1 MIRSAQRLAVFA
13 TVFTVACQT
22 AAPPV
27 PAGQPTSQGAA
38 VAQPTAQAANQ
49 ELIIAAPADTYRSDI
64 RADLAMYPVH
74 AQVYDT
80 LVRMDEHFQ
89 LQPELADRWEYQGNS
104 TWRFTLHK
112 GVTFHD
118 GQPFNADTIKATF
131 DRVAQWPS
139 GGSILVGPDS
149 VKKVDEFTVDITS
162 TKPNLRMPE
171 QLTHPTYGIIAP
183 GSDPATK
190 PVGSG
195 PFKFTEYVKGQRLV
209 VDRNPDYW
217 GPKAQLQRIT
227 FRFMPDNNTRALA
240 LRAGE
245 VDLAY
250 DVPRE
255 AAKDLAT
262 TPGAKIVT
270 SPVGAYEA
278 LYVNIHGDPPYDL
291 GQQREV
297 RQALSMA
304 IDRQSIV
311 QSVWQGNGEVS
322 QTMVPAAVLGSYAS
336 MVKGQA
342 FDVAGARKVLDD
354 EGWVAGADGIR
365 THNGRPLHLT
375 LIAGFPSAEDHRPM
389 PEALQAQLKAI
400 GVDLAIVTTPDNATY
415 TARLKSGEGDLWAEI
430 GNQNQADP
438 CFLCFLFTNQPGGS
452 ADYGRLFAPGEAF
465 DAAYTAAR
473 SATTSDEAVR
483 HAAEAM
489 HVVID
494 QSLVVIP
501 IAGIYRIWGVRDSVQ
516 GFSAHPSSTNQNFGS
531 ITLSR

>member
-1 MIRSAQRLAVFA
+1 MIRSAQQLALLV
-13 TVFTVACQT
+13 TVFTVACQP
-22 AAPPV
+22 AAPAV
-27 PAGQPTSQGAA
+27 PAAQPTGQGAA
-38 VAQPTAQAANQ
+38 VAQPTAQAASQ
-49 ELIIAAPADTYRSDI
+49 ELTIAAPADTYRSDI

-112 GVTFHD
+112 GVRFHD
-118 GQPFNADTIKATF
+118 GQPVNADTLKATF

-278 LYVNIHGDPPYDL
+278 LYVNMHGDP
-291 GQQREV
+291 RTI
-297 RQALSMA
+297 S
-304 IDRQSIV
+304 
-311 QSVWQGNGEVS
+311 
-322 QTMVPAAVLGSYAS
+322 AS
-336 MVKGQA
+336 
-342 FDVAGARKVLDD
+342 
-354 EGWVAGADGIR
+354 
-365 THNGRPLHLT
+365 NGRC
-375 LIAGFPSAEDHRPM
+375 
-389 PEALQAQLKAI
+389 
-400 GVDLAIVTTPDNATY
+400 
-415 TARLKSGEGDLWAEI
+415 AR
-430 GNQNQADP
+430 
-438 CFLCFLFTNQPGGS
+438 
-452 ADYGRLFAPGEAF
+452 R
-465 DAAYTAAR
+465 
-473 SATTSDEAVR
+473 
-483 HAAEAM
+483 
-489 HVVID
+489 
-494 QSLVVIP
+494 
-501 IAGIYRIWGVRDSVQ
+501 
-516 GFSAHPSSTNQNFGS
+516 
-531 ITLSR
+531 